1 MRNLTPA
8 ELNRYLEQAEE
19 PPLLLDVREPWEF
32 ETCAIEGSMLVPMR
46 RIPTASEALDPNRE
60 IVVIC
65 HHGIRSRQVA
75 SYLESV
81 GFDRMINLSGG
92 VAAWAR
98 DVDPE
103 MPTY

>member
-1 MRNLTPA
+1 MGKIA
-8 ELNRYLEQAEE
+8 SAADS
-19 PPLLLDVREPWEF
+19 LD
-32 ETCAIEGSMLVPMR
+32 SQK
-46 RIPTASEALDPNRE
+46 E

-75 SYLESV
+75 SYLETL

-98 DVDPE
+98 DVDTT

>member
-1 MRNLTPA
+1 VQNITPA
-8 ELNRYLEQAEE
+8 ELRAVLEQAGE

-32 ETCAIEGSMLVPMR
+32 ETCSIEGSLLIPMR
-46 RIPTASEALDPNRE
+46 QISSACDDLDPERE

-75 SYLESV
+75 SYLETV
-81 GFDRMINLSGG
+81 GFTRMINLLGG